1 MFSLYMKILT
11 VCYQKS
17 KETLRKNTSE
27 KYQNLSK
34 EKKTKIEN
42 MVVNN
47 IEILYMYIYIY
58 IYI

>member
-1 MFSLYMKILT
+1 MKILT

-47 IEILYMYIYIY
+47 IEILYIYIY